1 MMVQHYTN
9 MSQIQKL
16 NGQSHSVNGKFESS
30 EKQKHLHLKVDSWGF
45 NPTLESKVMERKNR
59 PFSTMQ

>member
-16 NGQSHSVNGKFESS
+16 NGQSHPVNGKFESS
-30 EKQKHLHLKVDSWGF
+30 EKQNPKKLLPSETPSFKSWQ
-45 NPTLESKVMERKNR
+45 LRV
-59 PFSTMQ
+59 

>member
-9 MSQIQKL
+9 MSQIQNL

-30 EKQKHLHLKVDSWGF
+30 EKQ
-45 NPTLESKVMERKNR
+45 NPKKLQPSGTPLFKS
-59 PFSTMQ
+59 

>member
-9 MSQIQKL
+9 MSQVQKL

-30 EKQKHLHLKVDSWGF
+30 EKQ
-45 NPTLESKVMERKNR
+45 NPKNLLPSGTR
-59 PFSTMQ
+59 LFKS

>member
-9 MSQIQKL
+9 MSQIQNL

-30 EKQKHLHLKVDSWGF
+30 EKQIRKNFYPVEHLYLKVDS
-45 NPTLESKVMERKNR
+45 
-59 PFSTMQ
+59 